1 MISTGVVVNEETS
14 IFFGRSKISF
24 LYVCKK
30 IAMPEM
36 HSLKVIE
43 VQRLT
48 DDAVA
53 ISFAVP
59 KDLTEHFSFQSGQF
73 LTLSQTIDGEDV
85 RRSYSICSAPHE
97 SLLRVGI
104 KAIPNGL
111 FSNYANRKIQ
121 VGDTLEVGV
130 PEGRFTF
137 IPNQNKNLLLLV
149 AGSGITPIMS
159 IAKTALKQTES
170 NVVLVYGNRTAEDA
184 MFVDELQQLQTAYD
198 NRLSIVNIYSR
209 KKVSDALFG
218 RIDMSHINYVR
229 NTLFSQLNF
238 DAFYVCGPSG
248 MIEASVQALSDSGV
262 SDENI
267 HVEHFTGGAE
277 IDRSFEGK
285 IAYEVL
291 LDDETHPFSA
301 DANKTILEAA
311 IDAGIE
317 PPYSCQGGVCG
328 SCIGRVKEGE
338 VHMASNQI
346 LSDSEVE
353 EGLVLTCQAS
363 CTSERVV
370 VNFDDV

>member
-1 MISTGVVVNEETS
+1 
-14 IFFGRSKISF
+14 
-24 LYVCKK
+24 
-30 IAMPEM
+30 
-36 HSLKVIE
+36 
-43 VQRLT
+43 
-48 DDAVA
+48 
-53 ISFAVP
+53 
-59 KDLTEHFSFQSGQF
+59 
-73 LTLSQTIDGEDV
+73 
-85 RRSYSICSAPHE
+85 
-97 SLLRVGI
+97 
-104 KAIPNGL
+104 
-111 FSNYANRKIQ
+111 
-121 VGDTLEVGV
+121 
-130 PEGRFTF
+130 
-137 IPNQNKNLLLLV
+137 
-149 AGSGITPIMS
+149 
-159 IAKTALKQTES
+159 
-170 NVVLVYGNRTAEDA
+170 

-209 KKVSDALFG
+209 KKVPDALFG

-317 PPYSCQGGVCG
+317 PPYSCQGGY
-328 SCIGRVKEGE
+328 
-338 VHMASNQI
+338 
-346 LSDSEVE
+346 VE
-353 EGLVLTCQAS
+353 AVLG
-363 CTSERVV
+363 V
-370 VNFDDV
+370 

>member
-1 MISTGVVVNEETS
+1 
-14 IFFGRSKISF
+14 
-24 LYVCKK
+24 
-30 IAMPEM
+30 MPEM

-59 KDLTEHFSFQSGQF
+59 KDLTQLFSFISGQF
-73 LTLSQTIDGEDV
+73 LTLSQTIDGEDI

-97 SLLRVGI
+97 GLLRVGI
-104 KAIPNGL
+104 KAIPKGL
-111 FSNYANRKIQ
+111 FSNYANRKIR

-137 IPNQNKNLLLLV
+137 IPNQNKNLLLLA

-159 IAKTALKQTES
+159 IVKTALKQTGS
-170 NVVLVYGNRTAEDA
+170 NVVLVYGNRSAEDS
-184 MFVDELQQLQTAYD
+184 MFEGELQQLKSD
-198 NRLSIVNIYSR
+198 NDHRLSIVNIYSR
-209 KKVSDALFG
+209 KKVSGALFG

-229 NTLFSQLNF
+229 NSLFSQLNF

-267 HVEHFTGGAE
+267 HVEHFNGGAE

-285 IAYEVL
+285 ITYKVL

-311 IDAGIE
+311 ISAGID
-317 PPYSCQGGVCG
+317 PPYSCLGGVCG

-338 VHMASNQI
+338 VSMASNQI
-346 LSDSEVE
+346 LSDSELE
-353 EGLVLTCQAS
+353 EGLVLTCQAN
-363 CTSERVV
+363 CTSGSVV
-370 VNFDDV
+370 VDFDDV

>member
-1 MISTGVVVNEETS
+1 MCI
-14 IFFGRSKISF
+14 RD
-24 LYVCKK
+24 
-30 IAMPEM
+30 
-36 HSLKVIE
+36 
-43 VQRLT
+43 R
-48 DDAVA
+48 
-53 ISFAVP
+53 
-59 KDLTEHFSFQSGQF
+59 
-73 LTLSQTIDGEDV
+73 
-85 RRSYSICSAPHE
+85 
-97 SLLRVGI
+97 
-104 KAIPNGL
+104 
-111 FSNYANRKIQ
+111 
-121 VGDTLEVGV
+121 
-130 PEGRFTF
+130 
-137 IPNQNKNLLLLV
+137 
-149 AGSGITPIMS
+149 
-159 IAKTALKQTES
+159 
-170 NVVLVYGNRTAEDA
+170 VYGNRSAEDA
-184 MFVDELQQLQTAYD
+184 MFVDELQQLQSAYD

-229 NTLFSQLNF
+229 NTLFSQLTF
-238 DAFYVCGPSG
+238 DMFYVCGPSG

-277 IDRSFEGK
+277 IDRSVEGK

-301 DANKTILEAA
+301 DASKTILEAA
-311 IDAGIE
+311 IDAGID

-338 VHMASNQI
+338 VSMASNQI

-370 VNFDDV
+370 VDFDDV